1 MTGVQTCALPISGH
15 SSQRQ
20 RGGLARID
28 FANMDNAVSGD
39 TSISAIAMQPLWL
52 DDAGNVW
59 GCGNGIAGNLHT
71 KYLYLSTSPNGE
83 SFSQLLAQKVAKT
96 GYYFVAS
103 IRAFVVIPGTSQQ
116 KILAMT
122 CSLLG
127 STGTED
133 GRLWYSTDGAASTTA
148 CTEIANPYLGATPFF
163 IKGVSNSWNVACTA
177 DGSKVYLGTYGYRM
191 AQTHRD
197 VYVWDTATAT
207 ASVIFHL
214 DAADAD
220 SASHIHGVHL
230 DPDGGVWIMVGENGG
245 AHQGVWH
252 SQAAPSTVS
261 VLLGLTD
268 TGSFSLVYSGSQVKP
283 MLGLQR
289 TDGDDRYMYV
299 TEDWLPGAT
308 ITRIHYH
315 DAGGFKAPYT
325 TSTVADYTGLS
336 GSPLTSFVK
345 LSALTWVG
353 YGYESTVPYMVVS
366 HDGGET
372 WAYTSLSGYEGAG
385 SLGSMIAAEGTYPTI
400 DGGMPLGALNYPGYI
415 PPYMLR
421 PEHRIL

>member
-1 MTGVQTCALPISGH
+1 MIGVAGH
-15 SSQRQ
+15 SSRRQ

-28 FANMDNAVSGD
+28 FADMDDVVSGD
-39 TSISAIAMQPLWL
+39 SSLTAKSMQPMWL

-59 GCGNGIAGNLHT
+59 GCGNGTSGTIYS
-71 KYLYLSTSPNGE
+71 KYPYLSTSPNGE
-83 SFSQLLAQKVAKT
+83 SFGQLFTAKV
-96 GYYFVAS
+96 GEGGFFYQQ
-103 IRAFVVIPGTSQQ
+103 IWAFVVIPGTSQL
-116 KILAMT
+116 KILATT
-122 CSLLG
+122 CSALG

-133 GRLWYSTDGAASTTA
+133 GRLWYNTDGATLSGSW
-148 CTEIANPYLGATPFF
+148 TEIANPYLGATPFF
-163 IKGVSNSWNVACTA
+163 IKGCANSWNVACTA
-177 DGSKVYLGTYGYRM
+177 DGSKVYFGTYGYNG

-214 DAADAD
+214 YAADAD
-220 SASHIHGVHL
+220 SDCHIHGVHL
-230 DPDGGVWIMVGENGG
+230 DPDGGVWIMVGETGG
-245 AHQGVWH
+245 AYQGVWH

-261 VLLGLTD
+261 VSVGSND
-268 TGSFSLVYSGSQVKP
+268 FGSFSLVYSGAQVKP

-299 TEDWLPGAT
+299 TEDVKPNAT

-353 YGYESTVPYMVVS
+353 YGYESAVPYMGVS
-366 HDGGET
+366 HDGRC
-372 WAYTSLSGYEGAG
+372 AVAAASGAG
-385 SLGSMIAAEGTYPTI
+385 DASQARARAYGTVYRGRVGIARRYGLWNP
-400 DGGMPLGALNYPGYI
+400 
-415 PPYMLR
+415 
-421 PEHRIL
+421 